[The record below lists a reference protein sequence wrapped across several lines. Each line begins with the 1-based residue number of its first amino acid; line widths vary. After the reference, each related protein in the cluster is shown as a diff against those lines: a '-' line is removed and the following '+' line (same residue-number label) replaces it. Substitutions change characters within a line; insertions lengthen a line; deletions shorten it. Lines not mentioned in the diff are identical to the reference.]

1 MTIRSGL
8 ACAPDTSDWRAPESL
23 RNPCGKGLGWVHVMF
38 RIVFVFAGIIL
49 MPAPK
54 TLCQEQSALLVPLS
68 SCDDFPRSFSAPL
81 HKMEKICDRSTDLL
95 RAEPSRGLITRDLH
109 LSAAGDLQA
118 AGGSS
123 SNTRPQGK
131 KPSRDHS
138 YLIEL
143 TSANWHPLSNAEKF
157 GLFSMDLL
165 HWETHVSLVLD
176 AGLSLATND
185 RPFLGRGG
193 YGFIR
198 RYGFNMADEANYTFF
213 GAFLFPTLFH
223 EDPRYIPMDHGTKRA
238 RIAYALS
245 RVVLTRNDAGGTEL
259 NKSLVLGTIV
269 STAISSAYYAP
280 VGGSTGAG
288 IIFANAGIS
297 LASDAGFNLFKEYWP
312 NVSRKLKLSLWLR
325 NLIRS
330 SIRDTIKVY

>member
-1 MTIRSGL
+1 MDKTCKLPAVL
-8 ACAPDTSDWRAPESL
+8 AS
-23 RNPCGKGLGWVHVMF
+23 
-38 RIVFVFAGIIL
+38 AG
-49 MPAPK
+49 PA
-54 TLCQEQSALLVPLS
+54 
-68 SCDDFPRSFSAPL
+68 
-81 HKMEKICDRSTDLL
+81 
-95 RAEPSRGLITRDLH
+95 RGLFTIDSH
-109 LSAAGDLQA
+109 LLAAGDAQT

-123 SNTRPQGK
+123 SGAQFPGK
-131 KPSRDHS
+131 KFSYDNS

-143 TSANWHPLSNAEKF
+143 SSANWHPLSHAEKLR
-157 GLFSMDLL
+157 LFSLDLL
-165 HWETHVSLVLD
+165 HWETHVSLAMD

-185 RPFLGRGG
+185 RLFLGRGG
-193 YGFIR
+193 SGFLR

-223 EDPRYIPMDHGTKRA
+223 EDPRYIPKDHGTRLA

-259 NKSLVLGTIV
+259 NKSLVLGTVV
-269 STAISSAYYAP
+269 SSAVSSAYYSP

-288 IIFANAGIS
+288 VIFANAGIS

-312 NVSRKLKLSLWLR
+312 GMSRKLKLNLWIR

-330 SIRDTIKVY
+330 SVRDSIRVY